1 VFPVRCC
8 LWLISLESKLI
19 HGYTRSQPL
28 TKRNLVVGTRTQE
41 AQLCARTGRGS
52 VGSNRIVQKKQRGGR
67 ASGPVATPE
76 DGRLPA
82 GVRAPAPH
90 LGVETLC
97 VCDGMCACVWVCV
110 SLGMVCFETT
120 RVVSYAMSSV
130 NVGVQKSYMT
140 PQCFWMLSKKK
151 QRETRLRNESKP
163 NEGDRKYY
171 SGPGYRGTR
180 YPGRTFCFE
189 ICDPLSHMSV
199 FHCICNFLSN
209 VSPNTLPGGAR

>member
-1 VFPVRCC
+1 LVNQLGIKTNPRVHALSASHEKKPRGRHSNSRGTAVCTYRQG
-8 LWLISLESKLI
+8 IRRIESNRAKKKAE
-19 HGYTRSQPL
+19 R
-28 TKRNLVVGTRTQE
+28 
-41 AQLCARTGRGS
+41 RTGQWPSGNSRGWEAAGG
-52 VGSNRIVQKKQRGGR
+52 GSSPR
-67 ASGPVATPE
+67 
-76 DGRLPA
+76 
-82 GVRAPAPH
+82 PAP
-90 LGVETLC
+90 GCRDSVCVC

-120 RVVSYAMSSV
+120 QVVSYAMSSV

-199 FHCICNFLSN
+199 FRCICNFLSN